1 MKIKMLL
8 VDSLLYVV
16 LKIEEPVTHGKAGN
30 LANLPRRNKANV
42 LNTTFSVTDISVYL
56 TTVLCMLFKLA
67 ATLTLKNQSC
77 VEFFLAFIM
86 ALACLTTAWESLLQE
101 VSFRFDTALTKL
113 SPVCV
118 ATSRLCPPLHLL
130 YS

>member
-42 LNTTFSVTDISVYL
+42 EYHFSVTDISVYL

-101 VSFRFDTALTKL
+101 VSFRFDTASTKL